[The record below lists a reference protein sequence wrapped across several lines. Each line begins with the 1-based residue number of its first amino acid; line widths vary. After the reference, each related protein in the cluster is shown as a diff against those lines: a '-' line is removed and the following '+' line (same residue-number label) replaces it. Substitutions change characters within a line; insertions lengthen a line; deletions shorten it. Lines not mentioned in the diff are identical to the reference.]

1 VARTIDAIQRDIE
14 RTRNQLAGTL
24 DELTART
31 APKVLAD
38 NAKNQAQNFLAD
50 PKVQLIIGGVAAGVV
65 LLVGLTV
72 QQQAEREEADQG
84 DPAPARQR
92 ALMTARRRDR
102 TSRHFR

>member
-38 NAKNQAQNFLAD
+38 NARNQAQNFLAD
-50 PKVQLIIGGVAAGVV
+50 PKVQLVIGGVAAGVV

-72 QQQAEREEADQG
+72 RSKRNEKKQIKEIQRLLAN
-84 DPAPARQR
+84 AR
-92 ALMTARRRDR
+92 
-102 TSRHFR
+102 